1 MPCCH
6 RSTTQGICHPAFIR
20 PLGARSNT
28 GLEWA
33 RPRTRTLARL
43 RHLYELAS
51 RTGKLARFLVFGSF
65 VSATDGPRDVDVVL
79 VMAPDF
85 KLEEAPR
92 ECQTLF
98 SHPDAEARFGASM
111 FWIREGM
118 LPEDLMREFLDTWQT
133 KPDGT
138 KRGIVEIKP

>member
-1 MPCCH
+1 MLP
-6 RSTTQGICHPAFIR
+6 PFN
-20 PLGARSNT
+20 NT
-28 GLEWA
+28 GDLPPGIHAAAWSEVEHRLGVGSSA
-33 RPRTRTLARL
+33 RTRNIAKL

-65 VSATDGPRDVDVVL
+65 VSVTDSPRDVDVVL
-79 VMAPDF
+79 IMAPDF

-98 SHPDAEARFGASM
+98 SHPDAEARFGGSV

-118 LPEDLMREFLDTWQT
+118 LPEDLIREFLDTWQI
-133 KPDGT
+133 KHDGA
-138 KRGIVEIKP
+138 KRGIVEITS

>member
-1 MPCCH
+1 MLP
-6 RSTTQGICHPAFIR
+6 PFN
-20 PLGARSNT
+20 NT
-28 GLEWA
+28 GDLPPGIHAAAWSEIERRFGMGSSA
-33 RPRTRTLARL
+33 RTRTLARL

-65 VSATDGPRDVDVVL
+65 VSAMDGPRDVDV

-85 KLEEAPR
+85 KLEETPR

-98 SHPDAEARFGASM
+98 SHPDAEAWFGASM
-111 FWIREGM
+111 FWIREAM

-133 KPDGT
+133 KRDGT
-138 KRGIVEIKP
+138 KRGIVEIKA